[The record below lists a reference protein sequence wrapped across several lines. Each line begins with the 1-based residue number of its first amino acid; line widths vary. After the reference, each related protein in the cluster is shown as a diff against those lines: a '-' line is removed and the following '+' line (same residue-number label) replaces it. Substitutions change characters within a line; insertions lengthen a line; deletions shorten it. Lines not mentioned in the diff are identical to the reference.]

1 MIEFI
6 KFDKVKQKYYLTE
19 STKVQNAVWE
29 EMENDQ
35 VNKTFAS
42 NKFTIEEDNDL
53 ETIYFYQY
61 SLN

>member
-19 STKVQNAVWE
+19 NTRVLNAVWE
-29 EMENDQ
+29 EMEDAQ
-35 VNKTFAS
+35 ADKTFAK
-42 NKFTIEEDNDL
+42 NKFTIEE
-53 ETIYFYQY
+53 ETDTEIIYFYQY